1 MPLKIAHADQEAC
14 TRRAA
19 RRCLAETRNSLPGA
33 QAPLAAQCARLHV
46 EADRGGTPLQWTSSA
61 VLGVS
66 TRLAALGAIGGTKGL
81 RENLATSHGD
91 PKPMVTR
98 TRRTAAAS
106 GCANPEPHRAQ
117 LDLSSKSLAA
127 CEDAALGSAAIRRS
141 AEAADRVGVQCVE
154 RPICC
159 RFDSPSLRTRQPYL
173 SPAATTYTVLQ
184 LHPVVSSRGSQI
196 DWMYNFPVRG
206 GGASAHARR
215 HPAHATGPGTQ
226 APPWPCLVASCCIN
240 QAPPRK

>member
-1 MPLKIAHADQEAC
+1 MIGLHTLHAG
-14 TRRAA
+14 RR
-19 RRCLAETRNSLPGA
+19 
-33 QAPLAAQCARLHV
+33 
-46 EADRGGTPLQWTSSA
+46 
-61 VLGVS
+61 
-66 TRLAALGAIGGTKGL
+66 
-81 RENLATSHGD
+81 
-91 PKPMVTR
+91 R
-98 TRRTAAAS
+98 TRSCAPPPRTRDRAGHSSTPDPTLLSVRQYPRIRARH
-106 GCANPEPHRAQ
+106 GRHIHRAINRMHRAHKGSGG
-117 LDLSSKSLAA
+117 SSKSLAA

-184 LHPVVSSRGSQI
+184 LHPVVSLRGSQI

>member
-1 MPLKIAHADQEAC
+1 MRAATPHTRPGRALKHPRPYTTMYDSTHDRCSARHGSPHISRDTACIAHI
-14 TRRAA
+14 RA
-19 RRCLAETRNSLPGA
+19 
-33 QAPLAAQCARLHV
+33 V
-46 EADRGGTPLQWTSSA
+46 VGG
-61 VLGVS
+61 
-66 TRLAALGAIGGTKGL
+66 
-81 RENLATSHGD
+81 
-91 PKPMVTR
+91 
-98 TRRTAAAS
+98 
-106 GCANPEPHRAQ
+106 
-117 LDLSSKSLAA
+117 SSKSLAA
-127 CEDAALGSAAIRRS
+127 CEDAALGSAAMRRS

-184 LHPVVSSRGSQI
+184 LHPVVSLRGSQI